1 MACGRPVVA
10 SRAGGLTF
18 TVEDGATG
26 YLAPVGDFG
35 QFAEHIARIVGDIDL
50 RDRLGAN
57 AHESAQRF
65 AWSSVAES
73 VLHVYERL
81 AQGHRANL
89 CCPQEIFA

>member
-18 TVEDGATG
+18 TVEDGTTG
-26 YLAPVGDFG
+26 FLTPVGDAG
-35 QFAEHIARIVGDIDL
+35 AFAAQIDRILADDGV
-50 RDRLGAN
+50 RDRLGRN
-57 AHESAQRF
+57 AHLAAQRF
-65 AWSSVAES
+65 AWSAVADS

-81 AQGHRANL
+81 AIGQRSNL